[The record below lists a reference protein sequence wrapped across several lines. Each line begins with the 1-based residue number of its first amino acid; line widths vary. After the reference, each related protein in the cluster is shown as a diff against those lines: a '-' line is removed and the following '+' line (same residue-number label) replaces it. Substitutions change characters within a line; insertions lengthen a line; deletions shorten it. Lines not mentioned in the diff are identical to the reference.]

1 MTRIYEN
8 KAAQTLSA
16 IHRLRKDGITKISV
30 LMRHS
35 ERSFT
40 DNPDLEPFMALT
52 DNGRQMAFNFGQ
64 ELPISFTP
72 VLFAS
77 YIGRCIETAYLID
90 KGFTREHGPS
100 LSHTKT
106 HENFA
111 PFYIKDIEKVI
122 SLLEKTGNDLFLK
135 KWFDKKFDKSVIE
148 DPVKTADQ
156 ICRIMITQLD
166 RLQGNQLALCVSHDW
181 NIFPIKEFKL
191 NQPLETSGDVGY
203 LESVL
208 FFKNNSQYHA
218 MGTDMQ
224 PVRLAS
230 F

>member
-1 MTRIYEN
+1 MTRTYEN
-8 KAAQTLSA
+8 KADQTLSA
-16 IHRLRKDGITKISV
+16 IRRLRKDGIHKISV
-30 LMRHS
+30 LLRHS

-52 DNGRQMAFNFGQ
+52 DNGRQMAFDFGQ

-77 YIGRCIETAYLID
+77 YIGRCIETAHLID
-90 KGFTREHGPS
+90 KGFTREHGLS
-100 LSHTKT
+100 LAHTKP
-106 HENFA
+106 HEDFA
-111 PFYIKDIEKVI
+111 PFYIKDIDKVI
-122 SLLEKTGNDLFLK
+122 SLLEKTGNDLFLRQ
-135 KWFDKKFDKSVIE
+135 WFDNKIDKNVIE
-148 DPVKTADQ
+148 DPEKTADQ
-156 ICRIMITQLD
+156 LCRIMIAHLD
-166 RLQGNQLALCVSHDW
+166 KLTDNQVALCVSHDW

-191 NQPLETSGDVGY
+191 NQPLEIAGDVGY

-208 FFKNNSQYHA
+208 FFKNNNQYHA